1 MRKWMRERMKRRKKE
16 PEKTQASDQKPAPLQ
31 PDFYGEPGAA
41 RPAAEEKETQPEMP
55 ESRET
60 EHMAPSPTA
69 AQHQGEKRH
78 PRQPSPQQSE
88 VMSPRDGDVGGGA
101 AAAAVGRDSA
111 ARAPHN
117 RQLRPSQPGRDG
129 KRQKRRNPRPPECR
143 RSLR

>member
-1 MRKWMRERMKRRKKE
+1 MKRRKKE
-16 PEKTQASDQKPAPLQ
+16 PIKSPLHYNLI
-31 PDFYGEPGAA
+31 F
-41 RPAAEEKETQPEMP
+41 M
-55 ESRET
+55 ESRERPGLLLKKKRHNQRCRNRGRRST
-60 EHMAPSPTA
+60 WRRLQP
-69 AQHQGEKRH
+69 QHSIKGEKRH